1 MNKRELIQLMVGL
14 SYSTGYD
21 HACKEQKMQHL
32 HELGLDANYKDGIR
46 AERQRIIQLFES
58 KHEATKG
65 DKIHN
70 QSGKCS
76 ACQSLA
82 LIKGEQK

>member
-1 MNKRELIQLMVGL
+1 MKKRELIQLMVGL

-21 HACKEQKMQHL
+21 HARKEQERDHY
-32 HELGLDANYKDGIR
+32 HEIGLAANLVEGGDK
-46 AERQRIIQLFES
+46 ERERIIELLEAS
-58 KHEATKG
+58 HEPTKG

-70 QSGKCS
+70 KSDKCF
-76 ACQSLA
+76 ACKAIA